1 MTYQHILRSFPRLPG
16 EVLLEFELPLPRNL
30 TCVICQSVSPVLF
43 RAGCSHSFCGQCRLQ
58 LLPSNRTMFL
68 CPIDGIESWAEKM
81 YKDLNVWNIVKD
93 FRVRCNYSALGCGF
107 LDTLEEFAANHQ
119 SSCPYH
125 KKTCPLCQE
134 ECLSK
139 DLFDHLGSKCAK
151 RPLSCPLCTFN
162 FHRELLQEHMNECPM
177 RKIDCEYCHV
187 KDVLAK
193 DMDAHLD
200 ACTLR
205 PWSCTLSEFGCP
217 FKGTCK
223 ELLEHLTFEDHV
235 TLINQRF
242 RDIAMTNR
250 DQQEEIAHLN
260 VQLDQLT
267 NIVKDGN
274 RRVATA
280 LRSIACALNMHKE
293 ENRKLKDRLDEMI
306 IIIGRNTQQ
315 LHQQASR
322 RDGRHP
328 CYVEVTTSRPS
339 SGAERGDYRVYHKN

>member
-30 TCVICQSVSPVLF
+30 ICVICQAVCPVLF
-43 RAGCSHSFCGQCRLQ
+43 RSSCSHSFCGQCRLQ
-58 LLPSNRTMFL
+58 LLPSNRSMFL
-68 CPIDGIESWAEKM
+68 CPMDGVESRAEKM
-81 YKDLNVWNIVKD
+81 YKDMN
-93 FRVRCNYSALGCGF
+93 
-107 LDTLEEFAANHQ
+107 NHQ

-151 RPLSCPLCTFN
+151 RPLSCPLCNFN
-162 FHRELLQEHMNECPM
+162 FHRELLEEHMNECPM
-177 RKIDCEYCHV
+177 RKIDCDYCQQ
-187 KDVLAK
+187 KDILAR
-193 DMDAHLD
+193 DMPSHLD
-200 ACTLR
+200 SCDLK
-205 PWSCTLSEFGCP
+205 PWSCTLAEFGCP
-217 FKGTCK
+217 FTGTCK
-223 ELLEHLTFEDHV
+223 QLLEHLTFEDHV

-280 LRSIACALNMHKE
+280 LRSIACALNTHKE
-293 ENRKLKDRLDEMI
+293 ENRRLKERLDEMI
-306 IIIGRNTQQ
+306 LIIGRNTQQ
-315 LHQQASR
+315 LHQQSTR

-339 SGAERGDYRVYHKN
+339 SGADRGDRYHKN